1 MVVASCSNFGTSQR
15 SQTSAFQL
23 ISLIKEIFRVLTKS
37 NENGIRKNDEG
48 GPNLVCENYGF
59 SGHTIDRCFKI
70 IGYLVNFRKKKV
82 GPNFKG
88 NNVSNNN
95 FVGTSS
101 SSAFSEEQ
109 MATLISFI
117 KDNSINGRGVHANM
131 AGLITDLGANQH
143 MTYTDK
149 FLVNVIDVTHLK
161 IKISHPNGTEAFITK
176 IRNMSLTQ
184 YLTLYD
190 VLVVPEYCV
199 SLMVMHKFDRDS
211 KLIVAFD
218 EMNCY
223 VSNQD
228 LRAGRILGT
237 GKQISGLHY
246 FDGNQAVMSS
256 STVTYTSISSDS
268 DLTPWGFHLMDPD
281 KFEALQSPEQALPSP
296 DYVSGPEY
304 PEYLALSDD
313 EILVEDQPLPAAA
326 LPTAQSSS
334 FDADFD
340 PLEEDLEEDPSDY
353 PTDEGDDEEE
363 EESTKDDD
371 EEEEEASEEDEHL
384 APTDSA
390 SLPAIDHVPS
400 VDDMYEWGSR
410 VVVGFWKLMVESSGA
425 VFIGS
430 WGAKNAAKKDLEWG
444 DDRLQ

>member
-1 MVVASCSNFGTSQR
+1 MGLGRMVR
-15 SQTSAFQL
+15 
-23 ISLIKEIFRVLTKS
+23 
-37 NENGIRKNDEG
+37 G
-48 GPNLVCENYGF
+48 GPNLVCENCGF

-176 IRNMSLTQ
+176 NRNMPLTQ

-190 VLVVPEYCV
+190 VLVVPKYCV

-228 LRAGRILGT
+228 LRAGIILGT

-246 FDGNQAVMSS
+246 FDGNQES
-256 STVTYTSISSDS
+256 
-268 DLTPWGFHLMDPD
+268 
-281 KFEALQSPEQALPSP
+281 EQFCNVCQRAKQTR
-296 DYVSGPEY
+296 GPF
-304 PEYLALSDD
+304 PLSDHVST
-313 EILVEDQPLPAAA
+313 ELVGYEQVVMNLVSQLESGWSNLRICEDRPVIRFIKLSMFS
-326 LPTAQSSS
+326 LSERLK
-334 FDADFD
+334 ADI
-340 PLEEDLEEDPSDY
+340 
-353 PTDEGDDEEE
+353 T
-363 EESTKDDD
+363 
-371 EEEEEASEEDEHL
+371 
-384 APTDSA
+384 
-390 SLPAIDHVPS
+390 I
-400 VDDMYEWGSR
+400 R
-410 VVVGFWKLMVESSGA
+410 V
-425 VFIGS
+425 
-430 WGAKNAAKKDLEWG
+430 N
-444 DDRLQ
+444 